1 MNSSDDGLQSTDEAQ
16 ETSGAGLPPLEVIVG
31 LGDPAR
37 ERVLLPALRTS
48 GDLSIVARC
57 LTADQVIARA
67 RGSGAAVALIA
78 FDLHRLGSDTLA
90 ALIRTRIALVVLA
103 PDPTSLPLPTRDEFP
118 GLILPL
124 DADPQ
129 AIRSAL
135 RAAIRGER
143 SASSPLRHRPVGEAS
158 GPGQARGSP
167 APSGVMLCA
176 ASGPGSPG
184 RTTVVLNLALA
195 LGAVAPTILVDA
207 DLVGPS
213 IAAHLDLNPAR
224 NLAMLAHSDP
234 MTPVAWERA
243 LAEDVQSLGAR
254 SPQGFVLCG
263 LPKLDLRTT
272 ISRGFFERLI
282 AELRQRY
289 GYILC
294 DLGADLL
301 GADLSVHRAAL
312 GLADQILFVTAADL
326 VDLWRG
332 RAGCDLLRDYLRVAP
347 ERTALVIN
355 RHQARHHN
363 GRSEI
368 EASFGMAAAAVIPD
382 DPVGA
387 MRALADQQP
396 LVLNARS
403 RAGRALID
411 LAERICAGRI
421 ALPPETPA
429 RRRTW
434 LAWAN
439 PHQWVRPKR
448 HAAPRTEEV
457 RTA

>member
-1 MNSSDDGLQSTDEAQ
+1 MAASDDGLHPAAE
-16 ETSGAGLPPLEVIVG
+16 GLFFSADGSPPLGVIVG

-37 ERVLLPALRTS
+37 ERVLLPELRTS
-48 GDLSIVARC
+48 GDVSIVARC
-57 LTADQVIARA
+57 LTADQVIERA
-67 RGSGAAVALIA
+67 QGSDAVVALIA

-90 ALIRTRIALVVLA
+90 ALIQTRIALVVLA
-103 PDPTSLPLPTRDEFP
+103 PDPTSLPWPTGDGFP

-135 RAAIRGER
+135 QAAVQGER
-143 SASSPLRHRPVGEAS
+143 SASFALRHRAVGERSVPESARIS
-158 GPGQARGSP
+158 TGPGGT
-167 APSGVMLCA
+167 MLCA

-184 RTTVVLNLALA
+184 RTTVALNLALA

-213 IAAHLDLNPAR
+213 VAAHLDLNPAR
-224 NLAMLAHSDP
+224 NLAMLAHADP
-234 MTPVAWERA
+234 TTPVAWERA
-243 LAEDVQSLGAR
+243 LAEDVQPLSPR

-263 LPKLDLRTT
+263 LPKLELRTT

-282 AELRQRY
+282 AQLRPRY
-289 GYILC
+289 RYVLC

-301 GADLSVHRAAL
+301 GGDLPVHRTAL
-312 GLADQILFVTAADL
+312 GLADQILLVTAADL
-326 VDLWRG
+326 VELWRG
-332 RAGCDLLRDYLRVAP
+332 RAGRDLLRDHLHVAP

-363 GRSEI
+363 GRVEI
-368 EASFGMAAAAVIPD
+368 EASFGTAAAAVIPD
-382 DPVGA
+382 DPVA
-387 MRALADQQP
+387 AQRALADQRP
-396 LVLNARS
+396 LVLDARS

-421 ALPPETPA
+421 TLPPEA
-429 RRRTW
+429 SDRRRTW
-434 LAWAN
+434 PAWAN
-439 PHQWVRPKR
+439 PYQWVRPKR
-448 HAAPRTEEV
+448 HAAVRTEEV